1 MQCRLYIVSDHFA
14 LLLTYVCELGQ
25 EISSNENDGKCLEA
39 SRFCGVDC
47 MFLSVLP
54 SIVQMFVSW
63 DRKYAV
69 MRMMGSVFRCKLY
82 VSDCFAL
89 HVTDVCELGQEISGD
104 GNCRPCPRGSY
115 QESRDL
121 PVCLP
126 CPYGWTTSTEGAM
139 SLQNCNVGQSAPSLN
154 FQSCSRPILDESS
167 VRFCGCST

>member
-69 MRMMGSVFRCKLY
+69 MRMMEVSFGVNCTFLIVLPSMLQMCASWGRRSAVMGTVGHALEGRTKRVVTCLSVSLAPMAGPRPQRGPCLCRTAML
-82 VSDCFAL
+82 VSQL
-89 HVTDVCELGQEISGD
+89 RL
-104 GNCRPCPRGSY
+104 
-115 QESRDL
+115 
-121 PVCLP
+121 
-126 CPYGWTTSTEGAM
+126 
-139 SLQNCNVGQSAPSLN
+139 
-154 FQSCSRPILDESS
+154 
-167 VRFCGCST
+167 